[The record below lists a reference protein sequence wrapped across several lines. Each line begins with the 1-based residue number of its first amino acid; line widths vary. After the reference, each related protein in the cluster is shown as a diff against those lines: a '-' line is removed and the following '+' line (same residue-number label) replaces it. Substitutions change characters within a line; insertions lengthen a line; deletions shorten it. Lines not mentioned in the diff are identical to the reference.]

1 MSAFIKKIFSPLV
14 MLNCLGMILVVVLFF
29 FGTLAFIDFY
39 TLHGEE
45 VEVPKITGVSEQIA
59 YSKLKALGLKAEVR
73 DTGYVHK
80 AAPFEV
86 LEQSIKPGTKIKPG
100 RTIYLTINSNGSK
113 RIELPDLADNCSRR
127 EAEDKLKT
135 LGFKLGATE
144 FIIGDPDW
152 VYEVKV
158 NGKTVK
164 AGTRISVDLP
174 ITLVV
179 GKGGLEDEYN
189 GNDSL
194 DYIFNAP
201 FETDEPLEGEGTDAP
216 QDHAQPEEDYFGE
229 E

>member
-45 VEVPKITGVSEQIA
+45 VEVPKLTGVSEQIA

-100 RTIYLTINSNGSK
+100 RTIYLTIKSNGSK

-201 FETDEPLEGEGTDAP
+201 FETDEPLEGEVTDAP

-229 E
+229 Q

>member
-45 VEVPKITGVSEQIA
+45 VEVPKLTGVSEQIA

-201 FETDEPLEGEGTDAP
+201 FETDEPLEGEVTDAP
-216 QDHAQPEEDYFGE
+216 QDNAQPEEDYFGE

>member
-45 VEVPKITGVSEQIA
+45 VEVPKLTGVSEQIA

-86 LEQSIKPGTKIKPG
+86 LEQSIKPGTKIKSG

-201 FETDEPLEGEGTDAP
+201 FETDEPLEGEVTDAP
-216 QDHAQPEEDYFGE
+216 QDNAQPEEDYFGE

>member
-1 MSAFIKKIFSPLV
+1 MSAFIKKILSPLV

-201 FETDEPLEGEGTDAP
+201 FETDEPLEGEVTDAP

>member
-14 MLNCLGMILVVVLFF
+14 MLNCLGMVLVVVLFF

-45 VEVPKITGVSEQIA
+45 VEVPKLTGVSEQIA

-201 FETDEPLEGEGTDAP
+201 FGTDEPLEGEVTDAP
-216 QDHAQPEEDYFGE
+216 QDNAQPEEDYFGE

>member
-14 MLNCLGMILVVVLFF
+14 MLNCLGMILVVLLFF

-45 VEVPKITGVSEQIA
+45 VEVPKLTGVSEQIA

-201 FETDEPLEGEGTDAP
+201 FETDEPLEGEVTDAP

-229 E
+229 Q

>member
-45 VEVPKITGVSEQIA
+45 VEVPKLTGVSEQIA

-135 LGFKLGATE
+135 RGFKLGATE

-201 FETDEPLEGEGTDAP
+201 FETDEPLEGEVTDAP
-216 QDHAQPEEDYFGE
+216 QDNAQPEEDYFGE

>member
-152 VYEVKV
+152 VYEGKV

-201 FETDEPLEGEGTDAP
+201 FETDEPLEGEVTDAP
-216 QDHAQPEEDYFGE
+216 QDNAQPEEDYFGE

>member
-1 MSAFIKKIFSPLV
+1 MSAVIKKIFSPLV
-14 MLNCLGMILVVVLFF
+14 MLNCLGMVLVVVLFF
-29 FGTLAFIDFY
+29 FGALAFIDFY

-80 AAPFEV
+80 AAPVEV
-86 LEQSIKPGTKIKPG
+86 LEHSIKPGTKIKPG
-100 RTIYLTINSNGSK
+100 RTIYLTIKSNGSK

-201 FETDEPLEGEGTDAP
+201 FETDEPLEGEVTDAP

>member
-1 MSAFIKKIFSPLV
+1 MSALIKKIFSPLV

-29 FGTLAFIDFY
+29 FGALAFIDFY

-45 VEVPKITGVSEQIA
+45 VEVPKLTGVSEQIA

-201 FETDEPLEGEGTDAP
+201 FETDEPLEGEVTDAP

>member
-45 VEVPKITGVSEQIA
+45 VEVPRLTGVSEQIA

-194 DYIFNAP
+194 DYIFNTP
-201 FETDEPLEGEGTDAP
+201 FETDEPLEGEVTDAP
-216 QDHAQPEEDYFGE
+216 QDRAQPEEDYFGE

>member
-29 FGTLAFIDFY
+29 FGALAFIDFY

-45 VEVPKITGVSEQIA
+45 VEVPKLTGVSEQIA

-194 DYIFNAP
+194 DYIFNTP
-201 FETDEPLEGEGTDAP
+201 FETDEPLEGEVTDAP

>member
-14 MLNCLGMILVVVLFF
+14 MLNCLGMVLVVVLFF

-45 VEVPKITGVSEQIA
+45 VEVPKLTGVSEQIA

-80 AAPFEV
+80 AAPFKV

-201 FETDEPLEGEGTDAP
+201 FETDEPLEGEVTDAP
-216 QDHAQPEEDYFGE
+216 QDNAQPEEDYFGE

>member
-14 MLNCLGMILVVVLFF
+14 MLNCLGMILVVVLVF
-29 FGTLAFIDFY
+29 FGALAFIDFY

-201 FETDEPLEGEGTDAP
+201 FETDEPLEGEVTDAP

>member
-1 MSAFIKKIFSPLV
+1 

-201 FETDEPLEGEGTDAP
+201 FETDEPLEGEVTDAP
-216 QDHAQPEEDYFGE
+216 QDHAQPEEYYFGE

>member
-201 FETDEPLEGEGTDAP
+201 FETDEPLEGEVTDAP
-216 QDHAQPEEDYFGE
+216 QDNAQSKEDYFGE

>member
-29 FGTLAFIDFY
+29 FGALAFIDFY

-45 VEVPKITGVSEQIA
+45 GEVPKLTGVSEQIA

-201 FETDEPLEGEGTDAP
+201 FETDEPLEGEVTDAP
-216 QDHAQPEEDYFGE
+216 QDNAQPEEDYFGE

>member
-14 MLNCLGMILVVVLFF
+14 MLNCLGMVLVVVLFF

-45 VEVPKITGVSEQIA
+45 VEVPKLTGVSEKIA

-201 FETDEPLEGEGTDAP
+201 FETDEPLEGEVTDAP

>member
-14 MLNCLGMILVVVLFF
+14 MLNCLGMVLVVVLFF
-29 FGTLAFIDFY
+29 FGALAFIDFY

-45 VEVPKITGVSEQIA
+45 VEVPKLTGVSEQIA

-201 FETDEPLEGEGTDAP
+201 FETDEPLEGEVTDAP
-216 QDHAQPEEDYFGE
+216 QDNAQPEEDYFGE

>member
-1 MSAFIKKIFSPLV
+1 MSAVIKKIFSPLV
-14 MLNCLGMILVVVLFF
+14 MLNCLGMVLVVVLFF
-29 FGTLAFIDFY
+29 FGALAFIDFY

-45 VEVPKITGVSEQIA
+45 VEVPKLTGVSEQIA

-201 FETDEPLEGEGTDAP
+201 FETDEPLEGEVTDAP
-216 QDHAQPEEDYFGE
+216 QDNAQPEEDYFGE

>member
-14 MLNCLGMILVVVLFF
+14 MLNCLGMVLVVVLFF

-80 AAPFEV
+80 AAPFDV

-201 FETDEPLEGEGTDAP
+201 FETDEPLEGEVTDAP

>member
-14 MLNCLGMILVVVLFF
+14 MLNCLGMVLVVVLFF
-29 FGTLAFIDFY
+29 FGALAFIDFY

-45 VEVPKITGVSEQIA
+45 VEVPKLTGVSEQIA

-201 FETDEPLEGEGTDAP
+201 FGTDEPLEGEVTDAP
-216 QDHAQPEEDYFGE
+216 QDNAQPEEDYFGE

>member
-29 FGTLAFIDFY
+29 FGALAFIDFY

-144 FIIGDPDW
+144 IIIGDPD
-152 VYEVKV
+152 YEVKV

-201 FETDEPLEGEGTDAP
+201 FETDEPLEGEVTDAP

>member
-194 DYIFNAP
+194 DYIFNTP
-201 FETDEPLEGEGTDAP
+201 FETDEPLEGEVTDSP

>member
-29 FGTLAFIDFY
+29 FGALAFMDFY

-201 FETDEPLEGEGTDAP
+201 FETDEPLEGEVTDAP

>member
-14 MLNCLGMILVVVLFF
+14 MLNCLGMVLVVVLFF

-45 VEVPKITGVSEQIA
+45 VEVPKLTGVSEQIA

-201 FETDEPLEGEGTDAP
+201 FETDEPLEGEVTDAP
-216 QDHAQPEEDYFGE
+216 QDNAQPEEDYFGE
-229 E
+229 Q

>member
-45 VEVPKITGVSEQIA
+45 VEVPKLTGVSEQIA

-201 FETDEPLEGEGTDAP
+201 FETDEPLEGEVTDAP

-229 E
+229 Q

>member
-194 DYIFNAP
+194 DYIFNTP
-201 FETDEPLEGEGTDAP
+201 FETDEPLEGEVTDAP
-216 QDHAQPEEDYFGE
+216 QDNAQPEEDYFGE

>member
-14 MLNCLGMILVVVLFF
+14 MLNCLGMVLVVVLFF
-29 FGTLAFIDFY
+29 FGALAFIDFY

-201 FETDEPLEGEGTDAP
+201 FETDEPLEGEVTNAP

>member
-29 FGTLAFIDFY
+29 FGALAFIDFY

-86 LEQSIKPGTKIKPG
+86 LEQSNKPATKIKPG

-201 FETDEPLEGEGTDAP
+201 FETDEPLEGEVTDAP

>member
-1 MSAFIKKIFSPLV
+1 MSAVIKKIFSPLV

-45 VEVPKITGVSEQIA
+45 VEVPKLTGVSEQIA

-201 FETDEPLEGEGTDAP
+201 FETDEPLEGEVTDAP

-229 E
+229 Q

>member
-29 FGTLAFIDFY
+29 FGALAFIDFY

-45 VEVPKITGVSEQIA
+45 EEVPKITGVSEQIA

-201 FETDEPLEGEGTDAP
+201 FETDEPLEGEVTDAP

>member
-14 MLNCLGMILVVVLFF
+14 MLNCLGMVLVVVLFF

-45 VEVPKITGVSEQIA
+45 VEVPKLTGVSEQIA

-201 FETDEPLEGEGTDAP
+201 FETDEPLEGEVTDAP

>member
-164 AGTRISVDLP
+164 AGTRFSVDLP

-201 FETDEPLEGEGTDAP
+201 FETDEPLEGEVTDAP

>member
-1 MSAFIKKIFSPLV
+1 MSAVIKKIFSPLV

-29 FGTLAFIDFY
+29 FGALAFIDFY

-201 FETDEPLEGEGTDAP
+201 FETDEPLEGEVTDAP
-216 QDHAQPEEDYFGE
+216 QDHAQPEKDYFGE

>member
-201 FETDEPLEGEGTDAP
+201 FETDEPLEGEVTDAP
-216 QDHAQPEEDYFGE
+216 QDHAQPEEGYFGE

>member
-29 FGTLAFIDFY
+29 FGALAFIDFY

-45 VEVPKITGVSEQIA
+45 VEVPKLTGVSEQIA

-201 FETDEPLEGEGTDAP
+201 FETDEPLEGEVTDAP
-216 QDHAQPEEDYFGE
+216 QDNAQPEEDYFGE

>member
-14 MLNCLGMILVVVLFF
+14 MLNCLGMILVVILFF
-29 FGTLAFIDFY
+29 FGALAFIDFY

-45 VEVPKITGVSEQIA
+45 VEVPKLTGVSEQIA

-201 FETDEPLEGEGTDAP
+201 FETDEPLEGEVTDAP
-216 QDHAQPEEDYFGE
+216 QDNAQPEEDYFGE

>member
-29 FGTLAFIDFY
+29 FGALAFIDFY

-194 DYIFNAP
+194 DFIFNAP
-201 FETDEPLEGEGTDAP
+201 FETDEPLEGEVTDAP
-216 QDHAQPEEDYFGE
+216 QDNAQPEEDYFGE

>member
-45 VEVPKITGVSEQIA
+45 VEVPKLTGVSEQIA

-86 LEQSIKPGTKIKPG
+86 LAQSIKPGTKIKPG

-201 FETDEPLEGEGTDAP
+201 FETDEPLEGEVTDAP